1 LTVSQGNTL
10 AFIRFP
16 LPSGKLLP
24 HFSVSGDII
33 WSVVSVMRRKAVSSV
48 KSSYVVKTLAV
59 GEDKELGP
67 DIYP

>member
-24 HFSVSGDII
+24 HLSVSGDII